1 MGNVV
6 GSILEP
12 FTGARATRRAAEQAA
27 EQQAAA
33 GRQAANIAAF
43 RPVGMTSRFGTSR
56 FGVTDVGGV
65 PRVTSAEYEVAPELR
80 AIQDRLMGLT
90 GGAVTT
96 AEQAQAAAQPLGQAA
111 LGLFGLGQQY
121 LAQSPEELRQRYFSQ
136 QQALLAQPRAA
147 EEARLASGVFGRG
160 RAGLN
165 VGAAGQPELATL
177 ANARRQQDLALA
189 AQAEQ
194 GAQQQLGYGA
204 SLFGTGASLLGQQ
217 YAIPTQALAPL
228 SSLLG
233 TVGTVEQLGQ
243 QPFNFGLAVGG
254 AAQPGA
260 QAGATLLGTG
270 LSQAAQTRYQGVQQ
284 ANAANAAF
292 LQSLIGSAAGAMGG
306 PSSFGGGGWG
316 GSSPWS
322 DAQWSRWAGSSSMVP
337 PAGMV

>member
-1 MGNVV
+1 MGRAV
-6 GSILEP
+6 GRILDP
-12 FTGARATRRAAEQAA
+12 FTGASSTRRAAEQAA
-27 EQQAAA
+27 AQQAEA

-90 GGAVTT
+90 GGALTT
-96 AEQAQAAAQPLGQAA
+96 AEEAQAAARPLGQAA
-111 LGLFGLGQQY
+111 AGLFGLGQQY
-121 LAQSPEELRQRYFSQ
+121 LAQSPEELRQRYFGQ

-147 EEARLASGVFGRG
+147 EEARLAASVFGRG
-160 RAGLN
+160 RAGVN
-165 VGAAGQPELATL
+165 VGPTGQPELATL
-177 ANARRQQDLALA
+177 AAARRQQDLALA

-194 GAQQQLGYGA
+194 AAQQQLGYGA

-217 YAIPTQALAPL
+217 YAVPTQALAPL

-233 TVGTVEQLGQ
+233 TVGTIEQLGQ
-243 QPFNFGLAVGG
+243 QPFQMGLAVGG

-260 QAGATLLGTG
+260 QAGATLLGQG

-292 LQSLIGSAAGAMGG
+292 LQSLIGAASGG
-306 PSSFGGGGWG
+306 MGGGGG
-316 GSSPWS
+316 RG
-322 DAQWSRWAGSSSMVP
+322 VP
-337 PAGMV
+337 PPQGGGYFGWM

>member
-1 MGNVV
+1 M
-6 GSILEP
+6 GSIVSSILDP
-12 FTGARATRRAAEQAA
+12 FTGASSTRSAAEQAA
-27 EQQAAA
+27 AQQAEA

-56 FGVTDVGGV
+56 FGITDVGGV

-90 GGAVTT
+90 GGALTT
-96 AEQAQAAAQPLGQAA
+96 AEEAQAAAQPLGQAA
-111 LGLFGLGQQY
+111 MGLFGLGQRY
-121 LAQSPEELRQRYFSQ
+121 LAQSPEELRQRYFNQ

-165 VGAAGQPELATL
+165 IGTTGQPELAAL
-177 ANARRQQDLALA
+177 AGARRQQDLALA

-194 GAQQQLGYGA
+194 GAQQQLGFGS

-243 QPFNFGLAVGG
+243 QPFNLGLAVGG

-292 LQSLIGSAAGAMGG
+292 LQSLIGAASGGMGGGGG
-306 PSSFGGGGWG
+306 PSPLTFGTPGGGGG
-316 GSSPWS
+316 FGTGRFYGNQ
-322 DAQWSRWAGSSSMVP
+322 DFGQFF
-337 PAGMV
+337 

>member
-1 MGNVV
+1 MGRAV
-6 GSILEP
+6 STILDP
-12 FTGARATRRAAEQAA
+12 FTGASSTRRAAEQAA

-90 GGAVTT
+90 GGALTT

-121 LAQSPEELRQRYFSQ
+121 LAQSPEELRQRYFNQ

-165 VGAAGQPELATL
+165 IGTTGQPELAAL
-177 ANARRQQDLALA
+177 AGARRQQDLALA

-194 GAQQQLGYGA
+194 GAQQQLGFGS

-243 QPFNFGLAVGG
+243 QPFNLGLAVGG

-260 QAGATLLGTG
+260 QAGAGLLGAG

-292 LQSLIGSAAGAMGG
+292 LQSLIGAASGGMGGGGG
-306 PSSFGGGGWG
+306 PSPLTFGTPGGGGG
-316 GSSPWS
+316 FGTGRFYGNQ
-322 DAQWSRWAGSSSMVP
+322 DFGQFF
-337 PAGMV
+337 

>member
-1 MGNVV
+1 MGRVV
-6 GSILEP
+6 GSILDP
-12 FTGARATRRAAEQAA
+12 FTGASSTRRAAEQAA

-165 VGAAGQPELATL
+165 IGTTGQPELAAL

-194 GAQQQLGYGA
+194 GAQQQLGFGS

-243 QPFNFGLAVGG
+243 QPFQMGLAVGS

-260 QAGATLLGTG
+260 QAGAGLLGAG
-270 LSQAAQTRYQGVQQ
+270 LSQAAQTRYRGVQE

-292 LQSLIGSAAGAMGG
+292 LQSLIGSASGG
-306 PSSFGGGGWG
+306 TGGGGG
-316 GSSPWS
+316 RG
-322 DAQWSRWAGSSSMVP
+322 VP
-337 PAGMV
+337 PPSGGGYFGWM

>member
-1 MGNVV
+1 
-6 GSILEP
+6 
-12 FTGARATRRAAEQAA
+12 
-27 EQQAAA
+27 
-33 GRQAANIAAF
+33 
-43 RPVGMTSRFGTSR
+43 
-56 FGVTDVGGV
+56 
-65 PRVTSAEYEVAPELR
+65 
-80 AIQDRLMGLT
+80 MGLT
-90 GGAVTT
+90 GGALTT
-96 AEQAQAAAQPLGQAA
+96 AEQAQAAGMPLGQAA
-111 LGLFGLGQQY
+111 AGLFGLGQQY

-147 EEARLASGVFGRG
+147 EEARLASSVFGRG

-165 VGAAGQPELATL
+165 VGPTGQPELATL
-177 ANARRQQDLALA
+177 AAARRQQDLALA

-194 GAQQQLGYGA
+194 AAQQQLGYGA

-217 YAIPTQALAPL
+217 YSIPTQALAPL

-243 QPFNFGLAVGG
+243 QPFQMGLAVGG

-292 LQSLIGSAAGAMGG
+292 LQSLIGAASGG
-306 PSSFGGGGWG
+306 MGGGGGRGVPPPQGG
-316 GSSPWS
+316 GSFGW
-322 DAQWSRWAGSSSMVP
+322 M
-337 PAGMV
+337 